1 MLVLVI
7 MRVTATSLRVG
18 LPRARERLA
27 AISAVATAC
36 TAPRRGIAATAVD
49 ARRHDAY
56 RLFRQINAHTQAIV
70 KVKEEA
76 TLVGCG
82 EAIEEATIVAG

>member
-27 AISAVATAC
+27 AISAVAAAC

-56 RLFRQINAHTQAIV
+56 RLF
-70 KVKEEA
+70 
-76 TLVGCG
+76 
-82 EAIEEATIVAG
+82 VARFHDGRTDGSDADR